1 MTENSNSQERI
12 AQVLEAVAAAQQ
24 LQADWLNYGIDCI
37 DRYVDVEGEWWE
49 TESSEEEAEERKE
62 EMIEFLSSEDK
73 VAVRVRERLKVE
85 SIDRIAAALETC
97 LGISS
102 EEERTYGVKN
112 ILAGSL
118 VGGMVR
124 EESVAESEEMEM
136 LDLAEDL
143 LEKLDEIFG
152 FAEDDDC

>member
-1 MTENSNSQERI
+1 MTENTNSQERI

-24 LQADWLNYGIDCI
+24 LQADWLHYGIDCI

-49 TESSEEEAEERKE
+49 TSDEEYSAEERKE

-85 SIDRIAAALETC
+85 SMSQIAAALETC

-102 EEERTYGVKN
+102 EQERTYGVKN

-118 VGGMVR
+118 VAIVR
-124 EESVAESEEMEM
+124 EESVAEDEEIEI

-152 FAEDDDC
+152 VLDPEE

>member
-37 DRYVDVEGEWWE
+37 DRYIDVEGEWWE

-62 EMIEFLSSEDK
+62 EMIEFLSSEDE
-73 VAVRVRERLKVE
+73 VAVRVRERLQVE
-85 SIDRIAAALETC
+85 SIDGIAAALETC

-118 VGGMVR
+118 VAMVR
-124 EESVAESEEMEM
+124 EESVAEEEEMEL
-136 LDLAEDL
+136 LDLAEEL

-152 FAEDDDC
+152 VASDDDC

>member
-1 MTENSNSQERI
+1 MTENTNSREERI
-12 AQVLEAVAAAQQ
+12 AQVLEAVEAAQQ

-49 TESSEEEAEERKE
+49 TSDEEYSAEERKE

-85 SIDRIAAALETC
+85 SISQIAAALETC

-102 EEERTYGVKN
+102 EEERTDGVKN
-112 ILAGSL
+112 LLAGSL
-118 VGGMVR
+118 VGAIVR
-124 EESVAESEEMEM
+124 EEEIKEDEEIEL
-136 LDLAEDL
+136 LDLAEEL
-143 LEKLDEIFG
+143 LERLDGIFK
-152 FAEDDDC
+152 